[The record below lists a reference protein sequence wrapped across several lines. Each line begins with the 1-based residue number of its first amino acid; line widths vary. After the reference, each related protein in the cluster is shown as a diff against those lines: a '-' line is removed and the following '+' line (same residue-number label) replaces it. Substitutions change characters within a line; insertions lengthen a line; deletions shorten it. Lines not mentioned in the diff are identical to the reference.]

1 MKKYLFLLLAGAV
14 FAACEK
20 DDKDETTD
28 PQPQPEPTPSVVIK
42 DVQGTLVAVN
52 TTTTISVA
60 GFEQTLIS
68 GTATASFTE
77 NGTDGVSAG
86 TVSCMGEDLQYQSGA
101 YFSMPTAT
109 NPTGI
114 EFGGSQVEWE
124 VAGNGNIPGF
134 DYNYGEEVPEIGGI
148 DGVDE
153 EVDRSSSV
161 TLSVQPGSY
170 TDISSVDSLM
180 FNIIDKNGKMLSE
193 TTAPNVTSHTF
204 TSPQL
209 SALAAGAAYVQIT
222 GYNYM
227 VRDES
232 GYKLA
237 FINLGA
243 ITKNVTIK

>member
-1 MKKYLFLLLAGAV
+1 MKKYLFLLLAGAL

-20 DDKDETTD
+20 DEKEETPD

-42 DVQGTLVAVN
+42 DVLGTLVAVN
-52 TTTTISVA
+52 TTTSLSVA
-60 GFEQTLIS
+60 GFEQTIIS
-68 GTATASFTE
+68 GTATANFTE
-77 NGTDGVSAG
+77 NGTDPVSAG
-86 TVSCMGEDLQYQSGA
+86 NVSCMGEDLQYQNGA
-101 YFSMPTAT
+101 YFSMPSAT

-124 VAGNGNIPGF
+124 VAGNGGIPGF
-134 DYNYGEEVPEIGGI
+134 TYNYGEEVPEIGGI
-148 DGVDE
+148 DGVNDE
-153 EVDRSSSV
+153 LDRSNNV
-161 TLSVQPGSY
+161 TLAIQSGSN

-204 TSPQL
+204 TSAQL
-209 SALAAGAAYVQIT
+209 GDLAAGAAYVQIT
-222 GYNYM
+222 GYNYI

-243 ITKNVTIK
+243 ITKNATIK